1 MWWRVVLIVV
11 VIAVVILGF
20 WIYAEKMAEQ
30 LEAMAAQLEA
40 TQKELE
46 TANATIGRMQSAA
59 ERDSIATQV
68 FVDSVDKGA
77 KGYVEKM
84 HDVEADDDA
93 CDWLDALLPDSLRKH
108 YGCSANGGYDDTAAG
123 VLDAAMREA
132 GAGTNGN

>member
-1 MWWRVVLIVV
+1 MVVVLV
-11 VIAVVILGF
+11 AVVILGF
-20 WIYAEKMAEQ
+20 WIYAEQADR
-30 LEAMAAQLEA
+30 LEVMAAQLES

-46 TANATIGRMQSAA
+46 AAKTTIERMQSAA
-59 ERDSIATQV
+59 ERDDMATQV
-68 FVDSVDKGA
+68 FVDRIDKGA
-77 KGYVEKM
+77 KSYVEKM

-108 YGCSANGGYDDTAAG
+108 YGCTGAHGGYDDTSAG